1 MNKKFL
7 TMAAFAAMCV
17 FATTSCSNDD
27 DIIGG
32 DNGIENVEGVTAGEV
47 VLAVDGGGEGLSTR
61 AIGRPVNS
69 SAAANSVNEVQLE
82 LYKKEGTTY
91 TKVTTASFVDRNTKL
106 TDGKIAWTNGT
117 PAEGVPGYED
127 DNRDTKKAIKI
138 NNLEKEVATYRLV
151 AYGYQKEHN
160 PYSASATWD
169 NANAWYTSPSVTNSA
184 DAVEEIFGGYV
195 DFETDADGK
204 ITDLNVSVT
213 LKRQVAG
220 LLGYFKNIPIKKLN
234 DAGQECVVTKIEV
247 RANATTTQLKFPVDN
262 TNNSNRLNGASQVE
276 QSTVLLSYDL
286 SAYSNQVEDANVG
299 DVYDIDAQT
308 GDVVTVDNSVLAGR
322 FVIPYAS
329 AVTTNGTN
337 TLTVALVGDEGDIR
351 TWKIKIAGQN
361 GGSYSG
367 GDEYNYNILRN
378 NFYSIG
384 QKLKSDTTDPDP
396 ETPGDEDD
404 PIDLSQDN
412 DVIIILNDAWDVIYD
427 MGLGD

>member
-69 SAAANSVNEVQLE
+69 SAAANSVDEVQLE
-82 LYKKEGTTY
+82 LYKKSGTTY
-91 TKVTTASFVDRNTKL
+91 TKVTASFVDGNAKL
-106 TDGKIAWTNGT
+106 ADGKIAWTNGT
-117 PAEGVPGYED
+117 PAEGVPGYEED
-127 DNRDTKKAIKI
+127 GRDTKKAIKI
-138 NNLEKEVATYRLV
+138 NNLDKEVATYRLV
-151 AYGYQKEHN
+151 AYGYQKGHN

-169 NANAWYTSPSVTNSA
+169 GTNAWYTSPTVAN
-184 DAVEEIFGGYV
+184 DEDVVEEIFGGYV
-195 DFETDADGK
+195 EFDTDADGK

-234 DAGQECVVTKIEV
+234 DEGKECVVKKIEV
-247 RANATTTQLKFPVDN
+247 RANATITQLKFPVDN

-286 SAYSNQVEDANVG
+286 TEYSDQVADAEVG
-299 DVYDIDAQT
+299 DTYTIDAKT
-308 GDVVTVDNSVLAGR
+308 GDVATVANSVLAGR

-329 AVTTNGTN
+329 AVTGETN